1 MHLLS
6 GRLSRF
12 GQDDSD
18 HYDRALQQMTP
29 PVQPTLSSW
38 TGPRPEGVPSV
49 STLIHSATVKHGRW
63 EQAGLVMPAVS
74 VEAVLRCMHQGQCC
88 QYPRCPE
95 PKLMHCQGGAWAVRC
110 IVSEEDLKQKLTA
123 KLWHSWIYGSAPPVA
138 MVMHTLSA
146 HSCIS
151 LMQNNAFNLR
161 AEWPFHGILEEYG
174 AATMRNCMPDAVCHR
189 GEISLKAIRQ

>member
-1 MHLLS
+1 MLLAQRFPCSTRQTKHDRPLKVRMHLLS

-18 HYDRALQQMTP
+18 NYDRALQQMTP

-49 STLIHSATVKHGRW
+49 STPIHSATVKHGRW

-95 PKLMHCQGGAWAVRC
+95 TKLMHCQGGAWAVRC

-123 KLWHSWIYGSAPPVA
+123 KLWHSWIYGSAPPCCNGHA
-138 MVMHTLSA
+138 HTQRPQL
-146 HSCIS
+146 HE
-151 LMQNNAFNLR
+151 FY
-161 AEWPFHGILEEYG
+161 AEQCLQPQ
-174 AATMRNCMPDAVCHR
+174 
-189 GEISLKAIRQ
+189 S